1 MGKSGWGRDE
11 ERGGQKWWQRLWR
24 RREREKGW
32 WSEKDGGE
40 RNWEKTEGEWG
51 ERGMEEWRKIGIC

>member
-1 MGKSGWGRDE
+1 M
-11 ERGGQKWWQRLWR
+11 WR